1 MNVKDY
7 EAEWKWMNSSLEAK
21 QRSDAA
27 KAHAFS
33 EFRKHFPCADVS
45 KFIARVDFDSNH
57 KATGRVLFP
66 DGDGSWENPLI
77 EDRKSWSKPLKDA
90 LGINQDGGFPMP
102 LTPLKR
108 TKQTQMPIPAV
119 DFSDEI
125 DKSMHI
131 GDILNKE
138 LKIYVT
144 PTEFFTTKFRE
155 IFKNTQIT
163 FTTAKYGRKWV
174 KGPNLS
180 FWPQQLN
187 FALWCATTGCGISR
201 DILFP
206 TGYLNLSPQVR
217 SFYLFHVYFTVRRI
231 LYEIGGIESV
241 FALPD
246 DPTFKQRD
254 NKYVIAAYKKICGE
268 FGIDPSTDFRF
279 TRGKNNGFGTVY
291 IWVTYSGPEATEY
304 HYPDPDLAM
313 FDDERQTDIIKDD
326 YKANGIYYVRN
337 DQGADKQFEYFVPN
351 YSQGITYPG
360 LARINQSIEAY
371 CYCILG
377 AQARTRSTIQGISGG
392 AIETQREFLDRIE
405 DSIVLKNIS
414 NSIQRYQEA
423 IADTKT
429 RLDFAVAQGVWLMP
443 LRMVINTESIVGYNN
458 MLVISNET
466 MKFGVTTM

>member
-1 MNVKDY
+1 MNAKDY
-7 EAEWKWMNSSLEAK
+7 EAEWKWMNSSPEAK

-27 KAHAFS
+27 KAQAFS
-33 EFRKHFPCADVS
+33 KFKKHFPLVDES
-45 KFIARVDFDSNH
+45 KFIARVDFDANR
-57 KATGRVLFP
+57 KATGRVLFS

-77 EDRKSWSKPLKDA
+77 EDRKYWSQPLKDA
-90 LGINQDGGFPMP
+90 LGMHQDGGFPTP

-119 DFSDEI
+119 DFSEEI

-131 GDILNKE
+131 GDVLNKE

-155 IFKNTQIT
+155 IFKNTQIK
-163 FTTAKYGRKWV
+163 FTTSLFARVWLGA
-174 KGPNLS
+174 PNLS

-206 TGYLNLSPQVR
+206 TGFLNLSPQVR

-241 FALPD
+241 DALPD
-246 DPTFKQRD
+246 DPTFNQKTS
-254 NKYVIAAYKKICGE
+254 KYEIASYKKVCGE
-268 FGIDPSTDFRF
+268 FGIDPSSDFRF
-279 TRGKNNGFGTVY
+279 VHGKNHGLGTVY
-291 IWVTYSGPEATEY
+291 NWVAYSGPEATDY
-304 HYPDPDLAM
+304 HYPDPDLAL
-313 FDDERQTDIIKDD
+313 FDDERITDRNDPN
-326 YKANGIYYVRN
+326 YKANVIYYVRN
-337 DQGADKQFEYFVPN
+337 DQGADKQFKYFVAN

-377 AQARTRSTIQGISGG
+377 AQARTRSSIQGLSGG
-392 AIETQREFLDRIE
+392 AIETERVSRPYRRLYRASEHFR
-405 DSIVLKNIS
+405 
-414 NSIQRYQEA
+414 RYP
-423 IADTKT
+423 KVS
-429 RLDFAVAQGVWLMP
+429 R
-443 LRMVINTESIVGYNN
+443 SH
-458 MLVISNET
+458 S
-466 MKFGVTTM
+466 